1 MRHPSRGAT
10 SQKLL
15 IFAVLLATSIRQILR
30 PVQART
36 LLPSLGSFNGD
47 DNNTGY
53 SRSQDETSS
62 AEVFNG
68 TQLFLEEEV
77 VELTNST
84 LDLEEREE
92 EPSSSYVLVVVQTAN
107 LELLHRELLSFEQ
120 LFSTSKFRRKVRFR
134 RWKAMECPD
143 RDKTVT
149 RPNRINEPTTT
160 SPDLTGP
167 EIRKSRIMLQL
178 KEFFGGNI
186 RR

>member
-36 LLPSLGSFNGD
+36 LLPSLESFNGD

-53 SRSQDETSS
+53 SQQDETSS
-62 AEVFNG
+62 AEVFNE
-68 TQLFLEEEV
+68 TQLLLEEEV

-84 LDLEEREE
+84 LNLEEGEV
-92 EPSSSYVLVVVQTAN
+92 SSSYVLVVVQTAN
-107 LELLHRELLSFEQ
+107 LELLRRELLSFEQ

-134 RWKAMECPD
+134 RWK
-143 RDKTVT
+143 
-149 RPNRINEPTTT
+149 
-160 SPDLTGP
+160 G
-167 EIRKSRIMLQL
+167 
-178 KEFFGGNI
+178 EFHLERAWCN
-186 RR
+186 

>member
-134 RWKAMECPD
+134 RWKGEFHLGSERAVIKFICNYYV
-143 RDKTVT
+143 TVASYSSSMA
-149 RPNRINEPTTT
+149 REGKLLLN
-160 SPDLTGP
+160 
-167 EIRKSRIMLQL
+167 
-178 KEFFGGNI
+178 
-186 RR
+186 

>member
-36 LLPSLGSFNGD
+36 LLPSLESINGD

-53 SRSQDETSS
+53 SQQDETSS
-62 AEVFNG
+62 AEVFNE
-68 TQLFLEEEV
+68 TQLLLEEEV

-84 LDLEEREE
+84 LNLEEGE
-92 EPSSSYVLVVVQTAN
+92 EPSSYVLVVVQTAN
-107 LELLHRELLSFEQ
+107 LELLRRELLSFEQ

-134 RWKAMECPD
+134 RWK
-143 RDKTVT
+143 
-149 RPNRINEPTTT
+149 
-160 SPDLTGP
+160 G
-167 EIRKSRIMLQL
+167 
-178 KEFFGGNI
+178 EFHLERAWCN
-186 RR
+186 